1 MQDHDNTDY
10 ENDVEV
16 YQPPKRPKIS
26 NAKIDKLALKIS
38 NLLCEEGIDVKY
50 NEDINFLR
58 EHLTKYLNEYVG
70 LEVQID
76 ATSRYVSWIDLRNKF
91 KMANPFK

>member
-1 MQDHDNTDY
+1 MD
-10 ENDVEV
+10 
-16 YQPPKRPKIS
+16 KKPKIS
-26 NAKIDKLALKIS
+26 NAKLDKLTLQIS

-58 EHLTKYLNEYVG
+58 EYLAKYLSVYVG
-70 LEVQID
+70 LEVEVD
-76 ATSRYVSWIDLRNKF
+76 ATSRYVAWIDLRNKF